1 MFLPQQD
8 HGDSCTRSVTADV
21 CCSDG
26 IYCQR
31 QIHTVQGEAAGT
43 LLLASDVTTP
53 GPSTITL
60 QAGHALHLQLGGQA
74 GGSQLGG
81 R

>member
-1 MFLPQQD
+1 M
-8 HGDSCTRSVTADV
+8 TADV

-26 IYCQR
+26 IDRQR
-31 QIHTVQGEAAGT
+31 QIHTVQGEVAGT
-43 LLLASDVTTP
+43 LLLASDVTAP
-53 GPSTITL
+53 GPSIITL
-60 QAGHALHLQLGGQA
+60 QAGHALHLQLGGQT